1 MNYYFYKA
9 VNIDGSLIDGIVEAE
24 DQAAAYE
31 DLTAR
36 NLRVLVVKKP
46 VR

>member
-9 VNIDGSLIDGIVEAE
+9 VNIDELIDGIVEAE
-24 DQAAAYE
+24 DQQQRTN
-31 DLTAR
+31 LTAR
-36 NLRVLVVKKP
+36 NQGSAVKKP